1 MNLRYCKRFYW
12 IMLLLILLM
21 QGNASK
27 NVAQPAMLDESP
39 SSHLKSRINPIDGA
53 EMVFIPFGEF
63 LMGSDAKEI
72 DAIWD
77 KFGWNDEE
85 KKFTGSEQP
94 SHRVRLDGFWIYR
107 NLVTVGQYRNFC
119 AATKRK
125 MPSEPTYGWTNLNP
139 MVNVTWEDAVE
150 YCKWAGGRLPSEAE
164 WEYAARGGNSGVAG
178 RSRTIFVWGD
188 TLPFKPVAN
197 LADETFKKTGYSNH
211 PNFHIFSGYADDFPS
226 ASPVASFMSNGF
238 GLYDM
243 AGNVLEWCADWFA
256 EDYYRNSPSDNPN
269 GPAIGERRVL
279 RGGAFDTTP
288 TITRIAR
295 RLSSHPSVRHDEKGF
310 RCACTK

>member
-1 MNLRYCKRFYW
+1 
-12 IMLLLILLM
+12 MLVVVWVM
-21 QGNASK
+21 HSNVSK
-27 NVAQPAMLDESP
+27 AFAQTTMLDESR
-39 SSHLKSRINPIDGA
+39 SFQLKSFMNPIDGA
-53 EMVFIPFGEF
+53 EMVLIPSGEF

-72 DAIWD
+72 DDIWE
-77 KFGWNDEE
+77 KFDWNDAE
-85 KKFTGSEQP
+85 KKFTGGEQP

-107 NLVTVGQYRNFC
+107 NLVTVAQYRSFC

-125 MPSEPTYGWTNLNP
+125 MPGEPTYGWTNQNP

-150 YCKWAGGRLPSEAE
+150 YCKWIGGRLPSEAE
-164 WEYAARGGNSGVAG
+164 WEYAARGGNTGVKG

-188 TLPFKPVAN
+188 TLASEPVAN
-197 LADETFKKTGYSNH
+197 LADETFKKSGYYNN
-211 PNFHIFSGYADDFPS
+211 PNFHIFSGYKDNYPTV
-226 ASPVASFMSNGF
+226 SPVASFPSNGF

-256 EDYYRNSPSDNPN
+256 KDYYRNSPIDNPN
-269 GPAIGERRVL
+269 GPTLGEKRVL

-295 RLSSHPSVRHDEKGF
+295 RLSNLPGVRHDEKGF